1 MMYEVNYTD
10 PETGATS
17 PIDMVVSDDDYTVE
31 QYIKDCEVYGE
42 QEWVDMLHK
51 GLVELKALV

>member
-17 PIDMVVSDDDYTVE
+17 QIDMVVSDADYTAE

-42 QEWVDMLHK
+42 PEWVDMPHK
-51 GLVELKALV
+51 GLVELKELK